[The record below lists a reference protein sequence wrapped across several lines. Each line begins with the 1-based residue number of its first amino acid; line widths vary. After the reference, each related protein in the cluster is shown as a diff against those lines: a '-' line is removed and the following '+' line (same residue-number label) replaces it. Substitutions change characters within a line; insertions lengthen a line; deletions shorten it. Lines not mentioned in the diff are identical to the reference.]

1 MFRGRIRRFCSE
13 AKGAGKRARTRA
25 RADYDYDYDNDN
37 EVRARARQGQGRGM
51 KESIEIMTGSTG
63 ETIDL
68 GRRLGQLIDRPLV
81 IALTGDLGAGKTAL
95 VKGIA
100 EGLGVPP
107 ECPVTSP
114 TFTLVNEYDGRLR
127 LFHVDLYRLAG
138 SGDVADIGLEDI
150 IGGDGVTAIEWAERL
165 DGRDF
170 SPEVAID
177 IRTAGENERI
187 FSLHFYGPGAAN
199 LVGAIIHFSYQ

>member
-13 AKGAGKRARTRA
+13 AKG
-25 RADYDYDYDNDN
+25 
-37 EVRARARQGQGRGM
+37 GM
-51 KESIEIMTGSTG
+51 KENIEIMTGSTG

-150 IGGDGVTAIEWAERL
+150 IGGEESRPSN
-165 DGRDF
+165 GRN
-170 SPEVAID
+170 VW
-177 IRTAGENERI
+177 TAGI
-187 FSLHFYGPGAAN
+187 FPPRLP
-199 LVGAIIHFSYQ
+199 